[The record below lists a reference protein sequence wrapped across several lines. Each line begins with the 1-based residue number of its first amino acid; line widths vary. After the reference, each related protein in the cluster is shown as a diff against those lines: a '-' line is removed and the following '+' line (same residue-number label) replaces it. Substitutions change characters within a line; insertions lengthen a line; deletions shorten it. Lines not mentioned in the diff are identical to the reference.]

1 MESLRELFVTLGLE
15 WDAAGFAQAELA
27 VKGLEAGAKLLVEAF
42 QLVAGAVADSIT
54 ETAKYGG
61 AVDDATKRTG
71 LTAEA
76 LQEFGYAAGLAGASS
91 EEFQLGML
99 QMSRAMLEAK
109 AGSGEA
115 ADAFATLGVK
125 TTDAAGTLL
134 DADEVFLELVDALNA
149 VESPTER
156 AALSMR
162 VFGRSGASLLPLVA
176 EGRDGIE
183 KMRQSARDL
192 GLVMATDA
200 TSAAD
205 RFGDTLD
212 TLHALAKSLQHDLGS
227 ALIAELQPTID
238 AFLEWVKANRELIRA
253 GLIQFAKAL
262 AGVGKL
268 LLPIFIG
275 IAKVSAFLVE
285 NWKLLAVVIGAFL
298 VAKMAILYT
307 SLLDMLVAWALN
319 TVAAGAYGA
328 TVLVAGLKAAAAWV
342 AAAAPVVLLTA
353 LLAGLAL
360 AAEDV
365 YTFLEGGDSLI
376 GDIGPKWTKFLDE
389 WLADDTGDGWFV
401 TALKAVIWLLTDIGD
416 RFPKAIA
423 EWVDMIVRFFTET
436 IPQAARDFVAKFPG
450 LLDPLSLNGQS
461 FGDAMSN
468 KFPGLAPLFGGGSSP
483 EATAAASSSSS
494 PKVLAPTFNA
504 PIQINAAPGQSPE
517 EVAGAVESKL
527 DAYWNRRMNEAAGAT
542 SGG

>member
-42 QLVAGAVADSIT
+42 RLVAGAIAESVT

-71 LTAEA
+71 LSAEA

-91 EEFQLGML
+91 EEFEFGLIHL
-99 QMSRAMLEAK
+99 ARSMLEAK
-109 AGSGEA
+109 AGTGEA
-115 ADAFATLGVK
+115 ATAFARLGVH

-134 DADEVFLELVDALNA
+134 NADEVFLELVDALNG

-156 AALSMR
+156 AALAMQ

-192 GLVMATDA
+192 GLVMSGDA

-212 TLHALAKSLQHDLGS
+212 TLHGLALSLQHDLGS
-227 ALIAELQPTID
+227 ALITELQPTLD
-238 AFLEWVKANRELIRA
+238 LFLEWVKAHRAMIRS
-253 GLIQFAKAL
+253 GLVQFAKAL
-262 AGVGKL
+262 AAVGKV
-268 LLPIFIG
+268 LLPIFVG
-275 IAKVSAFLVE
+275 IAKVTAFLVD
-285 NWKLLAVVIGAFL
+285 NWKLLGIVIGAFL
-298 VAKMAILYT
+298 VARMAILYT

-319 TVAAGAYGA
+319 TVAAGAYGV
-328 TVLVAGLKAAAAWV
+328 TVAAAGLKAAAAWV

-353 LLAGLAL
+353 LLAAVAL
-360 AAEDV
+360 AAEDI
-365 YTFLEGGDSLI
+365 YTFLQGGDSLI

-450 LLDPLSLNGQS
+450 LLDPLSLHGQS
-461 FGDAMSN
+461 VGDAVRS

-483 EATAAASSSSS
+483 EATAATSSSSS

-504 PIQINAAPGQSPE
+504 PISVTAAPGQSPE